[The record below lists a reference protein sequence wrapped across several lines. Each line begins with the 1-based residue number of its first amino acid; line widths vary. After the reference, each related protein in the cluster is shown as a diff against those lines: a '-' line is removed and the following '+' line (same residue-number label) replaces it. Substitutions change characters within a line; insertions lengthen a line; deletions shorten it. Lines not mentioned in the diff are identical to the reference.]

1 MKKTAVFIFLTVSFL
16 SLFANEDGFS
26 LYLKKNYKEAY
37 NAFNEQFISSNGDPL
52 YAYNL
57 GVTSTALGEK
67 GSAVYFYIQALQRA
81 PELPEAKNNLKI
93 LAGEMNITIPQ
104 ALLEPVH
111 SVDYLLMIFFVSIYV
126 FAILASILCFRNDW
140 RIKTALLPVFLIMT
154 VSAAMYFMKY
164 EEENKVNWAVA
175 VTGDALRSGPDV
187 SLTEIGR
194 IKEGEIINI
203 VSSSGSWY
211 KVKSFQDNVEGW
223 IELKSIRAVMRGHI

>member
-1 MKKTAVFIFLTVSFL
+1 MRKSALFLFL
-16 SLFANEDGFS
+16 FVLFSSLGAAEDGFS
-26 LYLKKNYKEAY
+26 LYLNKNYKEAY
-37 NAFNEQFISSNGDPL
+37 IAFNEQFISSSGDPL

-57 GVTSTALGEK
+57 GVTATAMGQK

-104 ALLEPVH
+104 VLLEPVH
-111 SVDYLLMIFFVSIYV
+111 SVDYLLIIFLISIYL
-126 FAILASILCFRNDW
+126 FSILVSVLCFRNDW
-140 RIKTALLPVFLIMT
+140 RIKTALLPVFLVMT
-154 VSAAMYFMKY
+154 VSAAMYFINY
-164 EEENKVNWAVA
+164 EEENRINWAVA
-175 VTGDALRSGPDV
+175 VSGDSLRSGPDS
-187 SLTEIGR
+187 SLTEIGKIR
-194 IKEGEIINI
+194 EGEIINV